1 MDLADKRA
9 ARQRARGV
17 PAATQ
22 AESNRVVEALE
33 QWLRIQ
39 PVSGVLV
46 YLSMPGEIAAEDL
59 AGRIPHPLFT
69 TRTPDEGPLTV
80 HRFDAPREQ
89 HQYGFLQPAR
99 GVPQADLDDIGI
111 VLVPGLAFG
120 RDGSRLGRGK
130 GYYDRLLSSLPGRAF
145 VGVTLARSVLGT
157 VPVEAHDVLMT
168 HLATEMGVIRIEVRG
183 SG

>member
-1 MDLADKRA
+1 M
-9 ARQRARGV
+9 
-17 PAATQ
+17 
-22 AESNRVVEALE
+22 VEALE
-33 QWLRIQ
+33 QWLRVR

-69 TRTPDEGPLTV
+69 TRTPNEGPLTV
-80 HRFDAPREQ
+80 HRFDAPQER
-89 HQYGFLQPAR
+89 HRYGFLQPAW
-99 GVPQADLDDIGI
+99 GAPEADPDDIGV

-145 VGVTLARSVLGT
+145 VGVTLARSVLET
-157 VPVEAHDVLMT
+157 VPVEAHDVPMT
-168 HLATEMGVIRIEVRG
+168 HLATEEGVVQIKVRG
-183 SG
+183 PG